1 MSRYLRIPN
10 GNYKIEVQPGGQITF
25 DTGEEVGR
33 VVITG
38 DLIVEGNTTTVESE
52 TMVVK
57 DNIIELNDGET
68 GAGITLGTAG
78 IQIDRGTENKT
89 KFVYDES
96 IVNPLGSSGG
106 SQGFWSLTDTAGAFL
121 GLQTNQIV
129 TGGTDLYL
137 INEGLG
143 KVTVTGTD
151 NYELNLDDDDLTN
164 KKYVDDAITLA
175 FATVFLTQI
184 GDGVIDPSTVKVLD
198 NESTGLD
205 SKIEISVDNKVV
217 TEFYGGRVEFETIR
231 IQDNMIET
239 MDSDVDLILSAPGT
253 GSVLVDDALHLGA
266 VPGIDE
272 SFLDIPPSTPVDGLK
287 LYATNTSGVGGT
299 SLFFVNSEDTRD
311 EIISNNRS
319 LVYSM
324 IF

>member
-1 MSRYLRIPN
+1 MSKYLRIPN
-10 GNYKIEVQPGGQITF
+10 GNYKVEVQPGGQITL

-78 IQIDRGTENKT
+78 IQIDRGSENKT
-89 KFVYDES
+89 RLVYDES
-96 IVNPLGSSGG
+96 ITNPLGSSGG
-106 SQGFWSLTDTAGAFL
+106 SQGFWSLVDTAGAFL

-137 INEGLG
+137 INQGLG

-164 KKYVDDAITLA
+164 KKYVDDAITTA

-205 SKIEISVDNKVV
+205 SKVEITIDNKVS
-217 TEFYGGRVEFETIR
+217 TEFYKDRVEFEIIR
-231 IQDNMIET
+231 IQDNKIET
-239 MDSDVDLILSAPGT
+239 MESDIDLILSAPGT
-253 GSVLVDDALHLGA
+253 GSVLVDDTLHIGA
-266 VPGIDE
+266 FPGIDE
-272 SFLDIPPSTPVDGLK
+272 GVLDFPPSTPIDGIK
-287 LYATNTSGVGGT
+287 LYVTNTSGVGGT
-299 SLFFVNSEDTRD
+299 SLYFVNSEDTRD